1 MYAALARA
9 ILDGGEPARAA
20 TRVERLRRRHP
31 RASRDEIADRLIRRT
46 ALECAGAGAL
56 LTGPAAFFGAIPFG
70 ADLVYQAA
78 ALNRLIL
85 ALSEL
90 YGSPAGGPKERA
102 AAGAAGAGAA
112 LSAEL
117 LRQGLVR
124 LLREVLPKRSAARG
138 VAGTLVG
145 AALGYGAALAVGRFA
160 GEQLRSSRWRLPL
173 PLGR

>member
-1 MYAALARA
+1 MYAALAKA
-9 ILDGGEPARAA
+9 ILNGAEPGRASG
-20 TRVERLRRRHP
+20 RIERLRRRYP
-31 RASRDEIADRLIRRT
+31 RASRAEIAERLIRRT

-56 LTGPAAFFGAIPFG
+56 LTGPAAFFGAAPFG

-90 YGSPAGGPKERA
+90 YGADSATPAGRA
-102 AAGAAGAGAA
+102 TAGAAGAAA
-112 LSAEL
+112 AVSAEM

-124 LLREVLPKRSAARG
+124 LLRQVAPRRASARG
-138 VAGTLVG
+138 LAGAVAG

-160 GEQLRSSRWRLPL
+160 GEQLRRKRRLL
-173 PLGR
+173 PIPR

>member
-1 MYAALARA
+1 MYAALAKA

-20 TRVERLRRRHP
+20 GRIERIRRRHP
-31 RASRDEIADRLIRRT
+31 RASRDEIAGRLIRRT

-56 LTGPAAFFGAIPFG
+56 LTGPAAFFGAAPFG

-90 YGSPAGGPKERA
+90 YRADTETPGGRA
-102 AAGAAGAGAA
+102 ASGIAGAAAA
-112 LSAEL
+112 VSAEM

-124 LLREVLPKRSAARG
+124 LLRELLPRRGAARG
-138 VAGTLVG
+138 VAGALAG

-160 GEQLRSSRWRLPL
+160 GEQLRRSRRLL
-173 PLGR
+173 PVLR